1 MIEVSINQTTSVKIL
16 TQFLLEMLKI
26 TSSQSITNLNLI
38 KGKSAITCGIKDER
52 DVWLNLC
59 HIHDNLWMKIVHN
72 K

>member
-52 DVWLNLC
+52 DV
-59 HIHDNLWMKIVHN
+59 
-72 K
+72 